1 MAAGLMRDCASP
13 QVSVHSAGSGDRADV
28 DPVVSRALG
37 EVGIDLDDAYSKPL
51 TDEVLRAADV
61 VVTMGRS
68 VGEVIVPEG
77 ARHPDWRVGDPGG
90 AEIEEV
96 RQIRDEI
103 RARVQR
109 LCDELTAERPPA
121 S

>member
-1 MAAGLMRDCASP
+1 MRDCAGP

-61 VVTMGRS
+61 VVNG
-68 VGEVIVPEG
+68 P
-77 ARHPDWRVGDPGG
+77 
-90 AEIEEV
+90 
-96 RQIRDEI
+96 Q
-103 RARVQR
+103 RAR
-109 LCDELTAERPPA
+109 
-121 S
+121 